1 MEAGTGVLQDR
12 KMPCLED
19 VLYGGVG
26 RLFLVALADGGLD
39 ERQRLR
45 CAGDELD
52 VRQSASRPFR
62 GGCRQ

>member
-39 ERQRLR
+39 ERQRFR
-45 CAGDELD
+45 SAGDEFNLWH
-52 VRQSASRPFR
+52 
-62 GGCRQ
+62 GGVPPPHALLS